1 MLQKLKPY
9 TAFFLL
15 ASILF
20 AASGRALFSDGMF
33 MDGTIYAAVSENMAN
48 GLGTFWQPHLN
59 QTLYPEFYQH
69 PPLALGL
76 QALAFKIF
84 GSSFL
89 VERFYS
95 LATFILTGYLLIL
108 IWMEI
113 GKPKDKAW
121 IPLLFWFAN
130 PLVIWAVANNMLEN
144 TLQIFVL
151 ASVLVLLKSL
161 KTKTLF
167 WIILSGLFLFLGLLT
182 KGLVALSP
190 LTFYFW
196 YWLFKRE
203 ISFYKMII
211 NTGLLLLFTLIP
223 LALLLLLSE
232 SAAHALESYFK
243 LQIVNSLKEVQTV
256 SSRFFIV
263 GRLFNE
269 LLASFGIMLLIILIF
284 KKNIKQFKTDFQKN
298 KQNLYLFLGLGFSGV
313 LPIMISLKQSGFY
326 MLPAFPFFALAFGLL
341 IYPFLENTKPKL
353 KKQSF
358 LYQNSGI
365 LSLLLLLIVFSVT
378 ISFKNT
384 IGRDKKMLEDVY
396 SISSSVSNDEIIDI
410 PRNLAQNWPLHA
422 YFARYS
428 NISLDDVPTQAHQF
442 YLCNKGDFPLQ
453 KESYKNAELNLKKFS
468 LFKLNQ
474 HPDN

>member
-1 MLQKLKPY
+1 MIQRLKSY

-15 ASILF
+15 ATVFI
-20 AASGRALFSDGMF
+20 AASGTALFSDGMF

-48 GLGTFWQPHLN
+48 GLGTFWQPHLS

-84 GSSFL
+84 GDYFL

-95 LATFILTGYLLIL
+95 LATFILAGYLIIL

-121 IPLLFWFAN
+121 IPLLFWLAN

-151 ASVLVLLKSL
+151 ASVLALVKSL
-161 KTKTLF
+161 KTKTFL
-167 WIILSGLFLFLGLLT
+167 WIILGGLFLFLGLLT
-182 KGLVALSP
+182 KGLVALFP

-196 YWLFKRE
+196 HWLFKRE
-203 ISFYKMII
+203 NSFLRMLL

-223 LALLLLLSE
+223 LTFLLLLSE
-232 SAAHALESYFK
+232 QVAHALSTYLN
-243 LQIVNSLKEVQTV
+243 LQIITSLQDVQTV

-269 LLASFGIMLLIILIF
+269 LLLGFGIMLLIILIF
-284 KKNIKQFKTDFQKN
+284 KKNIKQFKTSFQEDKH
-298 KQNLYLFLGLGFSGV
+298 QIYLFLALGFSGV

-341 IYPFLENTKPKL
+341 IYPLLEKDTGNLPSKL
-353 KKQSF
+353 F
-358 LYQNSGI
+358 IIRYSGI
-365 LSLLLLLIVFSVT
+365 LSFVFLLIAFSVT
-378 ISFKNT
+378 FSFKNS
-384 IGRDKKMLEDVY
+384 IGRDKEMLEDVY
-396 SISSSVSNDEIIDI
+396 SISSVVTNDEIIDI
-410 PRNLAQNWPLHA
+410 PKNLGQNWPLHA

-428 NISLDDVPTQAHQF
+428 DISLADVPIKPHQY
-442 YLCNKGDFPLQ
+442 YLTK
-453 KESYKNAELNLKKFS
+453 KNAAAPKKEIYRKTDLELESFTLYE
-468 LFKLNQ
+468 LI
-474 HPDN
+474 HP